1 MMQPDSSLATLS
13 APFEASSEAV
23 IVIDENDRILYA
35 NPAASRITGYQLDEL
50 LGSDAYR
57 AMPPRA
63 REAMYEAIRQHD
75 ATQPLGTIMRGA
87 SVLARREGG
96 EFEIEYA
103 AAPMV
108 VDGRCLVAVMFHD
121 VTETRR
127 LAREVEA
134 LTQIASQMT
143 FAGSLEATLERLAH
157 SVVRA
162 TGTAACTV
170 CLVDS
175 EEQFRIWGSHGIP
188 HDLDAQTRWEEGA
201 RRGARIP
208 GLLESVRGKQP
219 FICVGAREKALRDP
233 VFADP
238 FFEPILGY
246 FQDAPWDTVVAVPL
260 ISRDRAI
267 GGLCV
272 FYPRGKIP
280 AELDIAFLTAIASQ
294 AAVAA
299 ENARLFEEVKE
310 KAILEERQRLAR
322 ELHDSVSQAL
332 YGIALGARTARTLL
346 DRDPA
351 QVAEPLDYVLS
362 LAEAGLAEM
371 RALIFELRPETLE
384 TEGLVAA
391 LTRQVDAARAR
402 HGLEVHAE
410 WSSEPDLPYPVKEAI
425 YRIAQEALTN
435 ITKHARA
442 RHVDVRLA
450 DGPAELTLEVS
461 DDGIGFASED
471 PFPGHLGLRSMR
483 ERASNAGGAVEVETA
498 PLRGTRIRVRIP
510 YTKSAPA
517 NLSTS

>member
-1 MMQPDSSLATLS
+1 MMQPDASLATLS
-13 APFEASSEAV
+13 APFEASSDAV

-35 NPAASRITGYQLDEL
+35 NPAASRITGYPLDEL
-50 LGSDAYR
+50 VGSDAYG

-63 REAMYEAIRQHD
+63 CEAMSEAIRQHD
-75 ATQPLGTIMRGA
+75 ATQPQGTILRGT

-108 VDGRCLVAVMFHD
+108 VDGRCLVAVLFHD
-121 VTETRR
+121 VTGTRQ
-127 LAREVEA
+127 LAREGEA
-134 LTQIASQMT
+134 LTQIASQMA
-143 FAGSLEATLERLAH
+143 FAGSLEATLDKLAH

-170 CLVDS
+170 VLVEK
-175 EEQFRIWGSHGIP
+175 EEQFRVWGSYGIP
-188 HDLDAQTRWEEGA
+188 HDPDAQTRWEEA
-201 RRGARIP
+201 NKRGAQIP
-208 GLLESVRGKQP
+208 GLVESVREKKP
-219 FICVGAREKALRDP
+219 FICIGAREKALQAP
-233 VFADP
+233 IFAEP
-238 FFEPILGY
+238 FFEPILRY

-260 ISRDRAI
+260 ISRGQAI

-272 FYPRGKIP
+272 FYPRGTVP
-280 AELDIAFLTAIASQ
+280 AETEIAFLTAIASQ

-299 ENARLFEEVKE
+299 ENARLFGEVKE
-310 KAILEERQRLAR
+310 KAILEERHRLAR

-351 QVAEPLDYVLS
+351 QAAEPLDYVLS
-362 LAEAGLAEM
+362 LAEAGLTEM

-391 LTRQVDAARAR
+391 LTRQIDSARAR
-402 HGLEVHAE
+402 HGLEVHLE
-410 WSSEPDLPYPVKEAI
+410 CSSEPDLPYAVKEAV

-442 RHVDVRLA
+442 RRVDVRLA
-450 DGPAELTLEVS
+450 DGPPELTLEVS

-471 PFPGHLGLRSMR
+471 TFPGHLGLRSMR
-483 ERASNAGGAVEVETA
+483 ERAINVGGTVEVETA

-510 YTKSAPA
+510 YTTGTLA
-517 NLSTS
+517 NLST